1 MPKTASDKVL
11 ALAQKSGVL
20 RARDLDEHNIPR
32 EYLARLVQRGLLEHQ
47 GRGLYTPASVS
58 KSAHHT
64 LVQVA
69 VRVPDGV
76 ICLLSALAFHGITT
90 QQPSVV
96 WLALPRSARRP
107 KLDYPPLR
115 ICHYSEPAFSAGV
128 EAHRIEGRPVKIYSV
143 AKTIADCFKYRNKI
157 GLDVALEALQTAWRN
172 KKVSMRDIE
181 QHAAICRVSRV
192 MQPYLEAL
200 VT

>member
-1 MPKTASDKVL
+1 MPKTTSDKVL
-11 ALAQKSGVL
+11 ALARKSGVL
-20 RARDLDEHNIPR
+20 RARDLDAHHIPR

-47 GRGLYTPASVS
+47 GRGLYAPASVS

-90 QQPSVV
+90 QQPPAI

-115 ICHYSEPAFSAGV
+115 ICHYSEPAFDAGV
-128 EAHRIEGRPVKIYSV
+128 ETHRIEGRSVKIYSV

-157 GLDVALEALQTAWRN
+157 GLDVTLEALQTAWRS
-172 KKVSMRDIE
+172 KKVSMREIDKY
-181 QHAAICRVSRV
+181 AAICRVNRV
-192 MQPYLEAL
+192 MRPYLETL
-200 VT
+200 VA